1 MSKSLAFLAVLCY
14 DKTSKFLGFGT
25 AVSGTKGGG
34 MQQPLSPPPRRS
46 MSPDQ
51 PNPAEPITESPSTI
65 IGRTGWALR
74 TLLLCELKRI
84 SHKMI
89 GKQRFGYFILAQNTC
104 LKDRK
109 VSGRL
114 VRRCAPGTE
123 LVDWLLS
130 LSSSIHTRAQAAGMW
145 QALLEEGVISHG

>member
-74 TLLLCELKRI
+74 TLLLCELK
-84 SHKMI
+84 
-89 GKQRFGYFILAQNTC
+89 
-104 LKDRK
+104 
-109 VSGRL
+109 
-114 VRRCAPGTE
+114 
-123 LVDWLLS
+123 
-130 LSSSIHTRAQAAGMW
+130 
-145 QALLEEGVISHG
+145 